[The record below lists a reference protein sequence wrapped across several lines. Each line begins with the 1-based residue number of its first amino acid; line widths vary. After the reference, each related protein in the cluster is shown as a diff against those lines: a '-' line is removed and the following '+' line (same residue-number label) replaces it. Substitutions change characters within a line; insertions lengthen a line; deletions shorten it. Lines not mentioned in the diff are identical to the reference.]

1 MKIKNLVLVT
11 AIAGSAV
18 LASPASQVFAAE
30 SNTADSQAFVSLTAG
45 DTTTPVDPIDPSEPG
60 GGTGNTGSLTID
72 NVTPFEFGTHQIS
85 STSETYTTT
94 SKNPNVQ
101 VTDRRGEGQGW
112 TLQVAL
118 SEFKDQTDA
127 SKVLKGATL
136 TIPKGELKTTAGNV
150 SDTPNNFASTLAAD
164 GSGSAIIMQAE
175 EKTGMGT
182 WEDLF
187 NNQEIK
193 LTVPAGNYSGDY
205 SSTLNWSLVDAPNA

>member
-1 MKIKNLVLVT
+1 M
-11 AIAGSAV
+11 
-18 LASPASQVFAAE
+18 
-30 SNTADSQAFVSLTAG
+30 
-45 DTTTPVDPIDPSEPG
+45 
-60 GGTGNTGSLTID
+60 
-72 NVTPFEFGTHQIS
+72 S
-85 STSETYTTT
+85 STSETYTSTA
-94 SKNPNVQ
+94 KNPNVQ

-127 SKVLKGATL
+127 SKVLKGAEL
-136 TIPKGELKTTAGNV
+136 TIPKGGLKTTAGNV
-150 SDTPNNFASTLAAD
+150 SDAPNNFASTLAAD
-164 GSGSAIIMQAE
+164 GSGSAIIMQAN